1 MKRKLALQIAI
12 IVLAIAFILIGII
25 SGEATIV
32 LRKARDICLS
42 CIGIG

>member
-1 MKRKLALQIAI
+1 MKRKLAVQIAI
-12 IVLAIAFILIGII
+12 IAIAVAFILIGIF
-25 SGEATIV
+25 SGEASIV